1 MLGLK
6 QFEKILYTEV
16 FVGEESFKSDS
27 RGDISIGIGTRLN
40 TRLNTGACRS

>member
-16 FVGEESFKSDS
+16 FVREESFKSDS
-27 RGDISIGIGTRLN
+27 RGDISIGIETRLN
-40 TRLNTGACRS
+40 TRLNTRACRS